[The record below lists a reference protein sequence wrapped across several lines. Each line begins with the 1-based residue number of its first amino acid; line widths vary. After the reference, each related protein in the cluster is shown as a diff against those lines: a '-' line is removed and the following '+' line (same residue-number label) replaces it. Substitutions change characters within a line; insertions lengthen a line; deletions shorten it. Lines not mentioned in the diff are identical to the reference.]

1 MVTGVRHRVTISPKW
16 FSFWSVSSYTTH
28 LMLRLITQTSLRYC
42 HYFSCEFYNIHY
54 IHEGMCY
61 QGVVRNVFKIQK
73 LSLGGQ
79 FRSFNRRVS
88 DCSSSSVVQTEM
100 TFSPRNSTK
109 FALKLTLYL
118 TPKSPYIIW
127 C

>member
-1 MVTGVRHRVTISPKW
+1 
-16 FSFWSVSSYTTH
+16 
-28 LMLRLITQTSLRYC
+28 
-42 HYFSCEFYNIHY
+42 
-54 IHEGMCY
+54 MCY

-100 TFSPRNSTK
+100 DLFTSK
-109 FALKLTLYL
+109 FDQICPKIDTLSDSKIPIHYL
-118 TPKSPYIIW
+118 VLDFQ
-127 C
+127 